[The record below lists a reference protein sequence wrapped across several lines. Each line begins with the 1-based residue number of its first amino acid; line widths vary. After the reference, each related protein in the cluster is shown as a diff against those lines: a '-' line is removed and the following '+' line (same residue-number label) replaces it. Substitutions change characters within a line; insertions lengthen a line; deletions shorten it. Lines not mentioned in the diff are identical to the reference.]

1 MTLSSILIL
10 FLLGLSS
17 LRRYRKAKSS
27 GAPLPRRTY
36 RCFFLISGILLLN
49 GIAAMLYWYPHI
61 VRVLYLEAL
70 LGIPLLLLFGGLW
83 WFLRSVRDG
92 WVSRGILLVLI
103 FLFGAASGWRILR
116 AHRIAE
122 ESARTLENL
131 HRCADLLAE
140 GRHRELKQYMR
151 SAPDTSLREWND
163 SFERNFPAEGAKK

>member
-49 GIAAMLYWYPHI
+49 GSAAMLYWYPHI

-83 WFLRSVRDG
+83 WFMRSVRDG
-92 WVSRGILLVLI
+92 WVFRGILLVLI
-103 FLFGAASGWRILR
+103 FLFGAASG
-116 AHRIAE
+116 
-122 ESARTLENL
+122 
-131 HRCADLLAE
+131 
-140 GRHRELKQYMR
+140 
-151 SAPDTSLREWND
+151 
-163 SFERNFPAEGAKK
+163 